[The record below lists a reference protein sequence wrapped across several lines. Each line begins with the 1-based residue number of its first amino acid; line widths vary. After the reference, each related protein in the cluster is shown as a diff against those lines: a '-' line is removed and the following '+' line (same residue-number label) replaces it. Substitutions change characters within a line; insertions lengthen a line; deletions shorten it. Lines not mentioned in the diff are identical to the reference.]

1 MFQCQVSGNRQ
12 ASNLT
17 RTLLG
22 VTALAR
28 EVRRNRRNHIGT
40 VFAEAEGWRTTVMAE
55 NTKEEEK
62 PAAKAPEGPSKLI
75 PMILIA
81 NTVLMGVVLAVVL
94 LRKPAAGNT
103 VATPA
108 PQSAA
113 HGAPPAA
120 AAAEGGKDEKA
131 EHGEGAG
138 HGESAAAADPNGA
151 PGPILKLENFIIQ
164 LRGTDTDRYVRVA
177 FDLELGSEGDR
188 ALVQARMP
196 HIRDAIISY
205 FSDRSLDE
213 LRGSE
218 GMDRIKAAVLKKLDD
233 ILAAHRVRSVFITEL
248 VIQ

>member
-1 MFQCQVSGNRQ
+1 
-12 ASNLT
+12 
-17 RTLLG
+17 
-22 VTALAR
+22 
-28 EVRRNRRNHIGT
+28 
-40 VFAEAEGWRTTVMAE
+40 MAE
-55 NTKEEEK
+55 NTKAKEEEQ

-75 PMILIA
+75 PMILVA

-94 LRKPAAGNT
+94 LRKP
-103 VATPA
+103 
-108 PQSAA
+108 Q
-113 HGAPPAA
+113 AA
-120 AAAEGGKDEKA
+120 AAGAAPAAKIEKGHSEAPEGAAGKEGSKEEGGG
-131 EHGEGAG
+131 HGEAAG
-138 HGESAAAADPNGA
+138 HGETAAPGDPNGA

-177 FDLELGSEGDR
+177 FDLELVTEADR
-188 ALVQARMP
+188 VAIQARMP

-218 GMDRIKAAVLKKLDD
+218 GMDRIKLAVAKKLDD

>member
-1 MFQCQVSGNRQ
+1 
-12 ASNLT
+12 
-17 RTLLG
+17 
-22 VTALAR
+22 
-28 EVRRNRRNHIGT
+28 
-40 VFAEAEGWRTTVMAE
+40 MAE
-55 NTKEEEK
+55 KTKEEEQ

-81 NTVLMGVVLAVVL
+81 NTVLMGAVLAVVL
-94 LRKPAAGNT
+94 LRKPQAAAVVVASAAKSDKGHGDSPEGAAGK
-103 VATPA
+103 
-108 PQSAA
+108 
-113 HGAPPAA
+113 
-120 AAAEGGKDEKA
+120 EGSKEEGSGK
-131 EHGEGAG
+131 GEAAG
-138 HGESAAAADPNGA
+138 HGEGTPPTDPSGA

-177 FDLELGSEGDR
+177 FDLELVTEADR
-188 ALVQARMP
+188 AAIQARMP

-218 GMDRIKAAVLKKLDD
+218 GMDRIKLAVAKKLDD

>member
-1 MFQCQVSGNRQ
+1 
-12 ASNLT
+12 
-17 RTLLG
+17 
-22 VTALAR
+22 
-28 EVRRNRRNHIGT
+28 
-40 VFAEAEGWRTTVMAE
+40 MAE

-62 PAAKAPEGPSKLI
+62 PVAKAPEGPSKLM
-75 PMILIA
+75 PMMLIA

-94 LRKPAAGNT
+94 LRKPAAVGM

-108 PQSAA
+108 PQSVA
-113 HGAPPAA
+113 HSAPAA
-120 AAAEGGKDEKA
+120 AAGSKDEKA

-177 FDLELGSEGDR
+177 FDLELGTEGDR

>member
-1 MFQCQVSGNRQ
+1 MVLCQVSGNQQ

-17 RTLLG
+17 RILLD

-28 EVRRNRRNHIGT
+28 EVRRNRRDRFGT
-40 VFAEAEGWRTTVMAE
+40 LFAEARGWRTTVMAE
-55 NTKEEEK
+55 NTKEEAK
-62 PAAKAPEGPSKLI
+62 PAVKAPEGPSKLM
-75 PMILIA
+75 PMMLIA

-94 LRKPAAGNT
+94 LRKPAAVNM

-108 PQSAA
+108 PQSAVHSA
-113 HGAPPAA
+113 PAA
-120 AAAEGGKDEKA
+120 AGGKDDKA

-138 HGESAAAADPNGA
+138 HGESAAAVDPNGA

-177 FDLELGSEGDR
+177 FDLELGSETDR

-218 GMDRIKAAVLKKLDD
+218 GMDRIKVAVLKKLDD